1 MDTQNTPVHI
11 RLWHRDFWLLSLA
24 NFLLSAMVYMYIP
37 ILPRHL
43 QECHSFSLNEV
54 GAVFLAYGIGL
65 YLLGGFTQYLVQRYR
80 RNRVCYLEIL
90 ALTLLQS
97 TMYFNEHL
105 PISHNLN
112 FALALT
118 VALLSGALM
127 GLAKMTLNSTLVIDT
142 CESFMR
148 TEANYSSSWFGRI
161 SLALGPVAGLVASQ
175 LFGFKST
182 VLIGCGMGLM
192 AYLLVKTPKFPFRA
206 PDENLSL
213 WSSDRYFLIQGI
225 PLFLVMVMVSAAAAV
240 MITSAIGYKFFA
252 FMFCGFLLSMIS
264 EKFVFK
270 DADLKS
276 EPVTGLL
283 CMLAAILLVILR
295 KMAVVEILTP
305 VLLAFGLGIVATRFL
320 LFFIKLSRHC
330 QRGTSQSTYFLGW
343 ETGLALG
350 LAFSYGLLA
359 GDEVR
364 IYFSA
369 LTLTLL
375 PLLVYNFIVHPWYIR
390 NKNR

>member
-24 NFLLSAMVYMYIP
+24 NLLLSAMAYMYIP
-37 ILPRHL
+37 ILPQHL
-43 QECHSFSLNEV
+43 IECHSFSVNEV
-54 GAVFLAYGIGL
+54 GGVFLAYGIGL
-65 YLLGGFTQYLVQRYR
+65 YLFGGFTQYLVQRYR
-80 RNRVCYLEIL
+80 RNRVCCLEIL

-97 TMYFNEHL
+97 TLYFNEHL
-105 PISHNLN
+105 PISHSLNL
-112 FALALT
+112 ALALA

-127 GLAKMTLNSTLVIDT
+127 GLAKMTLTSTLIIDS

-161 SLALGPVAGLVASQ
+161 SLALGPLVGIVAIQHL
-175 LFGFKST
+175 GFKST
-182 VLIGCGMGLM
+182 VLIGCAMGLI

-206 PDENLSL
+206 PEENLSL

-225 PLFLVMVMVSAAAAV
+225 PLFFVMVMSSAAVAV
-240 MITSAIGYKFFA
+240 MITSASDGRFFA
-252 FMFCGFLLSMIS
+252 LMFCGFLLAMIS

-276 EPVTGLL
+276 EPVTGLICIL
-283 CMLAAILLVILR
+283 MAIILLMLR
-295 KMAVVEILTP
+295 QMPVVKVMVP
-305 VLLAFGLGIVATRFL
+305 VFLAFGLGIVATRFL

-343 ETGLALG
+343 ETGLAFG
-350 LAFSYGLLA
+350 LAFAYGLLSC
-359 GDEVR
+359 DNDTILV
-364 IYFSA
+364 SA
-369 LTLTLL
+369 LVLTTLS
-375 PLLVYNFIVHPWYIR
+375 LVIYNFLVHPWYMR
-390 NKNR
+390 HKNR